1 MNNNYG
7 GSNQTGADQQ
17 PVIASTQNQY
27 SNVFSRKNNNSDRL
41 NIAHS
46 DEIEDKIVAKTLGEL
61 DADIL
66 QAMENL
72 SITEEDIKSS
82 NSSDQNDS
90 NSEEIK
96 GNL

>member
-7 GSNQTGADQQ
+7 GSNQMGADKQ
-17 PVIASTQNQY
+17 PVITSTQNQY
-27 SNVFSRKNNNSDRL
+27 SNVFSGKNNTSDRP
-41 NIAHS
+41 NTAHS

-82 NSSDQNDS
+82 NSSDQNDN

-96 GNL
+96 GSF